1 MREKLRNS
9 QTKPEGD
16 TTIPDIKE
24 MLKGV
29 HKRIL
34 DSNLKPYKNIKFSEK
49 GKQKNIN
56 SSVAVIWF
64 VTPFLSSTRFKRQIH
79 KKQV

>member
-49 GKQKNIN
+49 GK
-56 SSVAVIWF
+56 
-64 VTPFLSSTRFKRQIH
+64 
-79 KKQV
+79 